1 MDRLS
6 EAATMAAPV
15 AVPVPR
21 TGADRGDAAGTSGG
35 LAGTGADAPD
45 AAGAGAARGRGGGR
59 LTTPGGRGR
68 RAFGAAEPRRSR
80 VTFGLERRGAA
91 RPEERWPRRVLA
103 LALVAVLAAVD
114 GWGFL
119 RLFSPADLRL
129 AIPVAA
135 AGPVVLVG
143 AVSWRRGRP
152 APFALSALLWTAGF
166 VVTAA
171 ATIAAGTPFDRLA
184 AVRVGVTSGPSR
196 LLDVAVP
203 SPAEPDLLVVP
214 VLVTWLAAAVGAELV
229 MRTRTRLL
237 PALPALFG
245 LLAGTAASLPAA
257 GSNLAPAAAL
267 TALVGLLALAR
278 RPTAADDA
286 AGSAGSAGS
295 AGAPIAAGVLA
306 TTTGPTAPTGPTRPA
321 AEPAAAAVGPGSSAS
336 PGSAR
341 ADQAPP
347 RITLGPDRPSRLPGT
362 ARATAALAVVV
373 AAGLAAGGRLPGL
386 LHADAP
392 VDPRAYRSTPATP
405 VDGLNPLSAL
415 AGWSTHPDEALFT
428 VRLTGQ
434 SAGPVPLRL
443 AVLSGFDGAAWTS
456 SASYTRAGREVPT
469 SSGTGAD
476 RGGTRVT
483 QQVTVTG
490 LTGQLLP
497 ALDRPVEAAGSGTAA
512 EARTADAG
520 GSGGG
525 SGSSGGFAVDLAD
538 GLLLR
543 TAPLGTGERFTIVS
557 APRPARS
564 VNELAALTTATAATT
579 STDAEYLA
587 LPADIPPVLRAL
599 AKVAAGQGNG
609 PFQQAA
615 LLQHYLATNFRFDPQ
630 VPPGHSLAHVEH
642 FVADTRRG
650 TSEQFATTF
659 VLAARILGLPSRVVV
674 GFAPDA
680 PAGPATVAVTGREA
694 LAWAE
699 VRFDGAGWLPFF
711 PTPAATDARG
721 AALAGSAQGESATQ
735 AAAVDAAIRGPL
747 TAPADAPRP
756 AVTIAPPAGR
766 ATDIGGFLSKAGLTA
781 AALVAGYLLVAFARP
796 AARRHRRL
804 SSRRRARERV
814 VLAWAHALDA
824 LASAGVPIPESAS
837 PAEVVQLGAGTVG
850 PVGAG
855 DHSAGRGASL
865 SALRGLANLAT
876 LALFGPGPG
885 PGPGTGTGTGRA
897 NGESVQARRPP
908 AGSTAAPGAAESSTA
923 GWEGPWGARA
933 ADEARRLASTVER
946 AARRSASPRRRLAT
960 RLAPR
965 HVLGR

>member
-1 MDRLS
+1 M
-6 EAATMAAPV
+6 
-15 AVPVPR
+15 
-21 TGADRGDAAGTSGG
+21 
-35 LAGTGADAPD
+35 
-45 AAGAGAARGRGGGR
+45 
-59 LTTPGGRGR
+59 
-68 RAFGAAEPRRSR
+68 
-80 VTFGLERRGAA
+80 A
-91 RPEERWPRRVLA
+91 RPAERWPRRVLA
-103 LALVAVLAAVD
+103 LALVAALAAVD

-129 AIPVAA
+129 AIPAAA

-166 VVTAA
+166 VTTAG

-184 AVRVGVTSGPSR
+184 AVRAGVTNGPSR
-196 LLDVAVP
+196 LLDVVVP

-286 AGSAGSAGS
+286 AGSAG
-295 AGAPIAAGVLA
+295 APITSGAL
-306 TTTGPTAPTGPTRPA
+306 TTTTAPTAPT
-321 AEPAAAAVGPGSSAS
+321 AEPAVTAVGPGSSAS
-336 PGSAR
+336 AGSAR
-341 ADQAPP
+341 ADEPPP
-347 RITLGPDRPSRLPGT
+347 RITLGPDRPSRLPGA
-362 ARATAALAVVV
+362 ARATVALAVVV
-373 AAGLAAGGRLPGL
+373 AAGLAAGGRLPAA
-386 LHADAP
+386 LHAGAP
-392 VDPRAYRSTPATP
+392 VDPRAYRSTPAAP

-415 AGWSTHPDEALFT
+415 AGWSTHPDEDLFT

-443 AVLSGFDGAAWTS
+443 AVLSGFDGATWTS
-456 SASYTRAGREVPT
+456 SASYTRAGREVPAT
-469 SSGTGAD
+469 GGTGAD
-476 RGGTRVT
+476 RGGARVT

-497 ALDRPVEAAGSGTAA
+497 ALDRPVELDAPASPPAAAPTTAQPRDAGSGQGVNRGPAPGATGSTGAAGSAAGT
-512 EARTADAG
+512 ETRTADAG
-520 GSGGG
+520 SG
-525 SGSSGGFAVDLAD
+525 GGFAVDLTD

-543 TAPLGTGERFTIVS
+543 TVPLAAGERFTIVS
-557 APRPARS
+557 APRPTRS
-564 VNELAALTTATAATT
+564 LNELAALTTATAATA

-680 PAGPATVAVTGREA
+680 QARPATVAVTGRQA

-721 AALAGSAQGESATQ
+721 APLAGSAQGESAVQ
-735 AAAVDAAIRGPL
+735 AAAVDAAVRGPL
-747 TAPADAPRP
+747 TAPAAAAQP
-756 AVTIAPPAGR
+756 AITVAPPAGR
-766 ATDIGGFLSKAGLTA
+766 ATDIHGFLSKAGLTA
-781 AALVAGYLLVAFARP
+781 AALIAGYLLVAFARP

-804 SSRRRARERV
+804 SGRRRPRERV

-824 LASAGVPIPESAS
+824 LASAGVRIPESAS
-837 PAEVVQLGAGTVG
+837 PAEVVQLGAVAGG
-850 PVGAG
+850 GAG
-855 DHSAGRGASL
+855 DHSAGRGSSL

-885 PGPGTGTGTGRA
+885 PDAGTGTGTGKA
-897 NGESVQARRPP
+897 NGESVQTRRPP
-908 AGSTAAPGAAESSTA
+908 AGPGAAGSPSV

-965 HVLGR
+965 RVLGR